1 MTGKHT
7 QSGFTIIELLVSST
21 IGLMIVALSMGSV
34 VANRDT
40 YQFDLARTTLN
51 QNLRSAIDLI
61 GMNTRIAG
69 ENLSS
74 SFPAIELVNGTAGAS
89 DTFTM
94 RRNLVDEVLNLCQTI
109 TAGSSTTSLYF
120 AVTAATPGCVY
131 GNNTFNYNSW
141 RNWRLSHDNSV
152 KGYLYNISTKE
163 GEFFDYISEVDSGV
177 EYFVRSAAHTWSYNY
192 TTGSSAIYLLEEW
205 KVKLLDNPLTPDI
218 LQVEQNMDTTNP
230 LNIIWGVTDFQ
241 ASINKND
248 GTTVTSFDRT
258 QNWATIASIEVSI
271 SGSDSFKLRT
281 ITNTLTS
288 RFFPR
293 NVLSR

>member
-1 MTGKHT
+1 MSGKHR
-7 QSGFTIIELLVSST
+7 QSGFTIVELMVAST
-21 IGLMIVALSMGSV
+21 IGLMIVALSMGGV
-34 VANRDT
+34 VSNRDT

-69 ENLSS
+69 ENLAS
-74 SFPAIELVNGTAGAS
+74 SFPAIELTNGTAGAS
-89 DTFTM
+89 DEFIM

-109 TAGSSTTSLYF
+109 TAGSGTTSLYF
-120 AVTAATPGCVY
+120 AITAATPGCVY
-131 GNNTFNYNSW
+131 GNNTFNFTSW
-141 RNWRLSHDNSV
+141 QNWRQSHDNSV
-152 KGYLYNISTKE
+152 KGYLYNISTKQ

-177 EYFVRSAAHTWSYNY
+177 EYYVRAAPHTWSYTY

-218 LQVEQNMDTTNP
+218 LQVEENMDTTNP
-230 LNIIWGVTDFQ
+230 LNIIWGVSDFQ
-241 ASINKND
+241 VSINLND
-248 GTTVTSFDRT
+248 GTNVTSFDRT
-258 QNWATIASIEVSI
+258 QNWANIASIEVSI
-271 SGSDSFKLRT
+271 TGSDSFKQRN